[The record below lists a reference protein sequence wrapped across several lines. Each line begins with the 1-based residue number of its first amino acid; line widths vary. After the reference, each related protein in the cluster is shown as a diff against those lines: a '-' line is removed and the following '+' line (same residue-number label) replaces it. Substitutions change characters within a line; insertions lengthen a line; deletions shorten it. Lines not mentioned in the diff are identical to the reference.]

1 MSNIESTTTKPT
13 KKASP
18 PKKVKDVAP
27 VPQTEPK
34 ATPPKAEPKVS
45 PPKAETKA
53 DGKAAPKSPK
63 ITLLAKE
70 CPSKKGTNRA
80 KRWSK
85 LENGM
90 TVAEAREEGV
100 PSSYLNRMADAGHLK
115 IG

>member
-13 KKASP
+13 KKVVASP

-27 VPQTEPK
+27 VAKTEPK
-34 ATPPKAEPKVS
+34 ATPPKV
-45 PPKAETKA
+45 ETKA
-53 DGKAAPKSPK
+53 DVKAPKSPK